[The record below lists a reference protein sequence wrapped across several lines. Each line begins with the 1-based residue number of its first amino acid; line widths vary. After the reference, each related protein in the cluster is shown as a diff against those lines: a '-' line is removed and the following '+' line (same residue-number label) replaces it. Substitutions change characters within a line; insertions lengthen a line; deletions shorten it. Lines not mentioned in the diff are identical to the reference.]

1 VVSPTYLVQGLFAS
15 IAIGTAA
22 MILAWRQRPKPGA
35 TPLVALLLG
44 QSWWAVCIVFRLQ
57 AATLESKLLW
67 MDLGWIGVV
76 AVPVAWVLFALEY
89 TGHDQYVRTRYIA
102 LLSVVPAVTVVLAL
116 TGQYHSLLYVDI
128 QGIGRSG
135 IRQIRFGGGWYGVIA
150 GYTYL
155 LGFLGMIPLFGLL
168 TSDTPA
174 FRGQGLALLVGMS
187 APWLTNVLH
196 ITGTLVT
203 AGIDPTPIAFSVSG
217 VAYLCAL
224 TRFRLFGTSPAPNR
238 RAREFLFDRM
248 EEGAMV
254 VDRNDYVVE
263 VNDGCIE
270 MLDIDP
276 AEVIGAPASDVV
288 PEYDR
293 LPEEGALSGHLRISN
308 GTGGHPYDVTVTPI
322 ENVRDTTI
330 GRVVRF
336 HDISSHLRQQQ
347 RLEVLNRVLRHNI
360 RTETNIIHGH
370 AAQFDGHSAEKI
382 KERAFRVAELGR
394 KGREAIEVFDAVRGE
409 PEPES
414 VTLMLAECVRSARE
428 EFPDVTFEFQRA
440 ETGVAVSGVLKKAF
454 SNLIRNAAEHNVG
467 DDRHVR
473 VTVRPDGDRVSVD
486 IADDGPGIG
495 DQEITAL
502 EQGSETALTHGSGL
516 GLWIVKWTTDM
527 ADGDV
532 QFAENEPTGTV
543 VTVTVPILS
552 GEPADR
558 TPPSEGDGI
567 V

>member
-1 VVSPTYLVQGLFAS
+1 MVAVSPIYLVQALLAS

-22 MILAWRQRPKPGA
+22 TILAWRQRPKPGA
-35 TPLVALLLG
+35 TPLVGLLLG
-44 QSWWAVCIVFRLQ
+44 QSWWSTCIIFRIQ
-57 AATLESKLLW
+57 ASTLESALLW

-76 AVPVAWVLFALEY
+76 IIPVAWVLFALEY
-89 TGHDQYVRTRYIA
+89 TGNDQYVRPRYVA
-102 LLSVVPAVTVVLAL
+102 LLSIVPAMTVLLAF
-116 TGQYHSLLYVDI
+116 TSEYHSLLYVDI
-128 QGIGRSG
+128 RGLGANG

-155 LGFLGMIPLFGLL
+155 LGFVGMVPLVGLI
-168 TSDTPA
+168 TSDATT
-174 FRGQGLALLVGMS
+174 FRGQAAALIVGMA

-196 ITGTLVT
+196 VTGNLAT
-203 AGIDPTPIAFSVSG
+203 AGIDPTPVAFSVSG

-248 EEGAMV
+248 QEGAMV
-254 VDRNDYVVE
+254 VDRNGFVVDM
-263 VNDGCIE
+263 NDSCVE
-270 MLDIDP
+270 MFDVDP
-276 AEVIGAPASDVV
+276 VEVIGSPASDIV

-308 GTGGHPYDVTVTPI
+308 GSGSHPYDVTVTPI
-322 ENVRDTTI
+322 ENVRDTII

-370 AAQFDGHSAEKI
+370 AAQFEGHSAEKI

-394 KGREAIEVFDAVRGE
+394 KGREAIEVFDAVREE

-428 EFPDVTFEFQRA
+428 EFPDVTFEFERA
-440 ETGVAVSGVLKKAF
+440 ETDVAVAGVLKKAF

-473 VTVRPDGDRVSVD
+473 VAVRPEGDRVSVVV
-486 IADDGPGIG
+486 ADDGPGIEG
-495 DQEITAL
+495 QEITAL

-516 GLWIVKWTTDM
+516 GLWIVKWTIDM

-532 QFAENEPTGTV
+532 QFAENDPTGTV
-543 VTVTVPILS
+543 VTVTVPVLS
-552 GEPADR
+552 GEPADG
-558 TPPSEGDGI
+558 TPPS
-567 V
+567 